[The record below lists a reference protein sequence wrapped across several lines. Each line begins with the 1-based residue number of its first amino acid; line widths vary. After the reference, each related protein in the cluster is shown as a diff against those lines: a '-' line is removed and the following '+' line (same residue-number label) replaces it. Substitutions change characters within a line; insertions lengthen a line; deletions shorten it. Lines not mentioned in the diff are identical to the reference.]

1 MQMVKSTVNIPVK
14 LKEELNKYV
23 KLNMVPSFSSGVN
36 MAIEAYLKELRRID
50 YDRQMAVAANDRDF
64 IERTMDCQNAM
75 SDRESGAPG
84 EW

>member
-1 MQMVKSTVNIPVK
+1 MVKSTVNIPVK

-36 MAIEAYLKELRRID
+36 MAIEAYLKELRRIE
-50 YDRQMAVAANDRDF
+50 YDRQMAEAAHDRDF
-64 IERTMDCQNAM
+64 IERTMDCQNEI
-75 SDRESGAPG
+75 SEYESGVAG